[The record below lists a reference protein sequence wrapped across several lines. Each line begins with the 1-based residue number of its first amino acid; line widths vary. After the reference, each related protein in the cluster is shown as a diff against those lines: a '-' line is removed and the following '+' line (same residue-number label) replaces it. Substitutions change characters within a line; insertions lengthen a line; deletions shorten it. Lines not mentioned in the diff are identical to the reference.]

1 MTDTDINNPN
11 NLDLDTKWYV
21 LRIVGGRER
30 KVKEYLEKEIEINKW
45 DNSIIQVLCP
55 MDKVYREVG
64 GKKVIR
70 DRILF
75 PGYLLLQV
83 LDNKLSDDMISGIQS
98 ITNVIHFLG
107 GRDPEALRDSE
118 VRKMFGNID
127 EHGDKTIEVDIP
139 YEVGEIVTI
148 KDGPFNDFS
157 GAIDSISEDGKKL
170 TVIVKIF
177 GRETPVELSFT
188 QIEKE
193 I

>member
-1 MTDTDINNPN
+1 MTEVN
-11 NLDLDTKWYV
+11 NLDQNTRWYV

-30 KVKEYLEKEIEINKW
+30 KVKEYLEKEIQINNW
-45 DNSIIQVLCP
+45 QDDILQVFCP
-55 MDKVYREVG
+55 TEKYYKEVK

-70 DRILF
+70 ERTLF

-83 LDNKLSDDMISGIQS
+83 NQGKLRDEMISGIQS

-107 GRDPEALRDSE
+107 GNNPEALRDTE

-127 EHGDKTIEVDIP
+127 EQGDKEIGVDIQ
-139 YEVGEIVTI
+139 YMVGENVVI
-148 KDGPFNDFS
+148 KDGPFNDFT
-157 GAIDSISEDGKKL
+157 GTVEQISEDGKKL

-188 QIEKE
+188 QVEKE
-193 I
+193 A